1 MFNSVCHIKNE
12 QSGQK
17 PLNMHRNRSNMREFN
32 TDKKKKPKKD
42 EKENDIPK
50 LKDVRKAS
58 QDKS

>member
-1 MFNSVCHIKNE
+1 
-12 QSGQK
+12 
-17 PLNMHRNRSNMREFN
+17 MHRNRSNMREFN

>member
-42 EKENDIPK
+42 QKENEIP
-50 LKDVRKAS
+50 
-58 QDKS
+58 